1 MNIVQG
7 LKSAGGSGAKA
18 AFAVGGALAVLFMSG
33 AAVAITENTYNYTN
47 ARTGYVGISNLG
59 MVPNKAAG
67 DYNNS
72 PSDGLGTSILK
83 CFSRGINLPHGA
95 TIKNLIVF
103 HRGFNQADVSSVLSR
118 QHISDDGR
126 DTIGTGTSTT
136 TTGLRVALNVPIN
149 PNFGLVD
156 NARYTYAVN
165 VCLNPGGVFYNARI
179 GYSYTSAGD

>member
-1 MNIVQG
+1 MNILQR
-7 LKSAGGSGAKA
+7 LKSAGGSSAGA
-18 AFAVGGALAVLFMSG
+18 AFAMGGALAVMFMSG

-67 DYNNS
+67 DYDNS
-72 PSDGLGTSILK
+72 PSDGLGTSIFK

-103 HRGFNQADVSSVLSR
+103 HRGFNQGDVEISLHR
-118 QHISDDGR
+118 QHISDGGR
-126 DTIGTGTSTT
+126 DTIGTRTSTT
-136 TTGLRVALNVPIN
+136 TTGLRVASNVPID
-149 PNFGLVD
+149 PNFTLVD
-156 NARYTYAVN
+156 NAHHTYAFN
-165 VCLNPGGVFYNARI
+165 ICLNPGSLFFNARL